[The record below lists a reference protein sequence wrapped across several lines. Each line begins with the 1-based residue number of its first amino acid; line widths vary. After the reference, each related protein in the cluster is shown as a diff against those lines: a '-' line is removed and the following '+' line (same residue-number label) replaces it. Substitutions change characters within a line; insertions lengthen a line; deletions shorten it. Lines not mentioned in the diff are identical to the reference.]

1 MISNLFFISFLQK
14 EIAVSTT
21 TTNATAATAATADVR
36 NDEPTASSSNR
47 PQRRRDDPI
56 YERFFKMIAVGIPD
70 QAVRLKMQ
78 MQGLDDSVLDEP
90 KD

>member
-1 MISNLFFISFLQK
+1 MFCFVSFLQK

-21 TTNATAATAATADVR
+21 TTAAAATADVKY
-36 NDEPTASSSNR
+36 DKPIASSSNR